1 MADVSATDPVTD
13 TKLHLRWLAVVVF
26 AVGVLLAG
34 WQIARD
40 QTPAIRHPA
49 ILSTAWVSFA
59 LWAGAVGLMIQAKE
73 GEWRAG
79 ATRFSVA
86 QWSWV
91 LGAVMFV
98 IHFLVA
104 FHFAHRW
111 QHVNAVQHVSET
123 AGFGP
128 GIFVSHFF
136 TLLWVADAAW
146 WVLAPVGYA
155 GRRRWIGWMVHGFM
169 AFITFNGTVVY
180 VTGWIRWMAVAVF
193 VALGVALVLRWVKP
207 ATKVDKPENRTA

>member
-1 MADVSATDPVTD
+1 MADASVITPATDPN
-13 TKLHLRWLAVVVF
+13 LRLRWLAAAAF
-26 AVGVLLAG
+26 AAGLLLAG
-34 WQIARD
+34 WQISRD
-40 QTPAIRHPA
+40 QTPSVRHPA
-49 ILSTAWVSFA
+49 TLSTAWVSFA
-59 LWAGAVGLMIQAKE
+59 LWAGAVGLMIPTRANEWQA
-73 GEWRAG
+73 GG
-79 ATRFSVA
+79 TRFRVA

-111 QHVNAVQHVSET
+111 QHSNAVRHVTET

-128 GIFVSHFF
+128 GIFVSYFF

-146 WVLAPVGYA
+146 WVIAPARYATRPKWVG
-155 GRRRWIGWMVHGFM
+155 WSVHGFM

-180 VTGWIRWMAVAVF
+180 VSGWIRWVAVAVF
-193 VALGVALVLRWVKP
+193 AAFAAALVVNWVKNRRKVP
-207 ATKVDKPENRTA
+207 AVSQG